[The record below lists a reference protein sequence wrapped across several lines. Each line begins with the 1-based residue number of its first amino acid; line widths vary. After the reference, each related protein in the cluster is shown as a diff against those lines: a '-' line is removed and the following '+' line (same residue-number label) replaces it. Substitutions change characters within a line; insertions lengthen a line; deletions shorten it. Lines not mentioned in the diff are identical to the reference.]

1 MNDRIKLCVLC
12 MAIICAL
19 TLVGCRDTDETHE
32 SSIPTIPNT
41 LSQPQIPDLTWEA
54 YESLS
59 AEEKIAF
66 QDSFVNMEAFDTWL
80 QSVQNIRN
88 DMPWDNGGKAPSAY
102 TWDEFEALTA
112 EQQIAFQE
120 SFGNLNAFMN
130 WMDEAQMVELEL
142 PWDNSGKQPED
153 YTWEEFESLS
163 PELQIAFQDS
173 FEHLE
178 AFDAWMQRV
187 NPMNDEFSWDQQDK
201 ALDEYTWEEFE
212 NMSPEE
218 QIAFQNAFGSFEAFD
233 QWLSTVQS
241 DDTEFPWESG
251 NKALSDYTWEE
262 FEAMSAEEQIRFQN
276 SFSTVE
282 EFENWL
288 FANMPE

>member
-1 MNDRIKLCVLC
+1 MNHRIKLCLVC
-12 MAIICAL
+12 MATVCAL
-19 TLVGCRDTDETHE
+19 TFAGCRSTDDPHE
-32 SSIPTIPNT
+32 SSIPTVPTTIAQQQVP
-41 LSQPQIPDLTWEA
+41 SLTWEE
-54 YESLS
+54 YENLS
-59 AEEKIAF
+59 AEEQIVF
-66 QDSFVNMEAFDTWL
+66 QNSFPNIEAFDAWL
-80 QSVQNIRN
+80 QSVQIIRN
-88 DMPWDNGGKAPSAY
+88 DMPWDNGGKAPSEY
-102 TWDEFEALTA
+102 TWEEFQALSA
-112 EQQIAFQE
+112 EEQIVFQN
-120 SFGNLNAFMN
+120 SFSDPDGFEMWLEEVQDTELN
-130 WMDEAQMVELEL
+130 L
-142 PWDNSGKQPED
+142 PWDNGGKQPED

-173 FEHLE
+173 FEGLE
-178 AFDAWMQRV
+178 AFDAWMERV
-187 NPMNDEFSWDQQDK
+187 NPMNDEFSWDLQDK
-201 ALDEYTWEEFE
+201 ALNYYTWEEFE